1 MKQQGSLG
9 DLCSVESRDRESSFS
24 SLLTFVAL
32 PYRMLLDTRTGV
44 MYLHIV
50 HLLSTASAT

>member
-9 DLCSVESRDRESSFS
+9 DLCSVESRDQESSSS

-32 PYRMLLDTRTGV
+32 PYRMLLDTRT
-44 MYLHIV
+44 
-50 HLLSTASAT
+50 

>member
-9 DLCSVESRDRESSFS
+9 DLCSVESRDRESSS

-32 PYRMLLDTRTGV
+32 PYRMLLDTRT
-44 MYLHIV
+44 
-50 HLLSTASAT
+50 